1 MGWHAICIT
10 FRERAKQAE
19 KVTNNWRL
27 ILLILTISA
36 WSTAFASDELQPVD
50 EIVELVNTE
59 LLASAYQAG
68 LERPAINVSMPDG
81 RLRLQRCPS
90 SELRALVS
98 ASSRLPGRASVEVR
112 CEEAETRWKI
122 YVQGNVAARVDIP
135 VPRWNIPRNQT
146 ISQTDLEIKEI
157 TLTEP
162 LNGVIDRNELVV
174 GKIATRS
181 LNAGEPIRMS
191 QISFPILVKRGQAVT
206 IRYQVGQL
214 ELTASGTAQADGQ
227 QGDWIRVKNERSGSQ
242 VEGRVSADGSVLVA
256 SAN

>member
-1 MGWHAICIT
+1 MTG
-10 FRERAKQAE
+10 
-19 KVTNNWRL
+19 
-27 ILLILTISA
+27 A

-50 EIVELVNTE
+50 EIVELVNAE

-68 LERPAINVSMPDG
+68 LERPAIDVSMPDG
-81 RLRLQRCPS
+81 RLRLQRCAS
-90 SELRALVS
+90 SALRAVVS

-112 CEEAETRWKI
+112 CEAETRWKI

-146 ISQTDLEIKEI
+146 ISLADLEIREI
-157 TLTEP
+157 TLIEP
-162 LNGVIDRNELVV
+162 LNGVIDRNELAI

-191 QISFPILVKRGQAVT
+191 QLSSPILVKRGQAIT

-214 ELTASGTAQADGQ
+214 QLTASGTAQADGH

-256 SAN
+256 SEN